1 MLQVKIFVFILSVVL
16 SVANVCQAVPL
27 SKAEDLT
34 FQTKNE
40 EEFVTDKEGKPF
52 AGAVILTDEDG
63 REFTY
68 FYKAGR
74 KNGVAVAYYEN
85 EKPAVETTYAQGKKN
100 GVEVGFNLEGKPQYK
115 RTYKDNVLNGEE
127 VLFYENGNPQKR
139 SAYQDGKLNGEV
151 IYFDEN
157 GNQTK
162 IETYVNGE
170 KNGPERFIENQM
182 LRKEYNYVDGEL
194 DGVTKLYS
202 EKYLT
207 DEINYKKGK
216 KEGMHTSYKED
227 GSKIQIPYVEDK
239 KSGEAVAYYP
249 DGKIANKVHFLNNQ
263 RNGLTEKFYSNG
275 NLSSAENYKDDLKD
289 GIGRYFNDA
298 GELIAVTYNE
308 KGTELTKI
316 EIENNTDLKNI
327 YDSYKKGQL
336 ARFSNKR
343 NFWYLILWLGL
354 NTGKQDILTE
364 LEKEMAMFAVNLS
377 DEHIY
382 KRYASARYESYVKN
396 FYFGLTPLSYAVN
409 INSPQDV
416 LHKLSAQVNEKNA
429 KGTTA
434 LQEAVRLGNA
444 DAVKYILLHNADM
457 NKEHGEN
464 AKILLY
470 ALENNAPDAVIHEL
484 LEAGAS
490 VTVSDA
496 KGNTP
501 LFLAVK
507 NNNKELFALLVKN
520 EEALSALNDRGQN
533 ILMSAYENDAS
544 SDIIEQLLAAGI
556 DVNHTDKEGHVLLV
570 EALKKQDYKTAKML
584 LENRAD
590 VTLADN
596 QKMSA
601 VSYALSENL
610 PPEIETLI
618 FTQDIDANKILPS
631 YDKSLW
637 RVLAEKER
645 YDLLKTIWTKNP
657 DELFAQ
663 DAEKQQPFYAVLESP
678 ENEQIK
684 KIALSCITKA
694 DDEMLWMAMEKR
706 DIELM
711 QAAVAHGADVNSVKN
726 GENLL
731 TYIVKNK
738 EDAAFLEVLAVP
750 ALKADAPNAENQT
763 ALELAVSGN
772 DVVAAEFLLKN
783 GADVNHRVN
792 GEGYLLMLKN
802 YQSQMTSLLLKYKP
816 DLSAD
821 STDEQ
826 TLLMKATARL
836 NAELVDALVKE
847 NIDVNARDK
856 DGNTALLY
864 LADAL
869 RFYPSMAPAA
879 LGEAYKNIATLLINN
894 GADINAQ
901 DNGGNSLLIK
911 IAKMRTPA
919 YQTILR
925 VMQELGANP
934 DMRDQYGKTAAD
946 YAGK

>member
-1 MLQVKIFVFILSVVL
+1 MLQRKIFVFILSVVL
-16 SVANVCQAVPL
+16 SFASVCHAVPL
-27 SKAEDLT
+27 SKTEDLT
-34 FQTKNE
+34 FQTKND

-52 AGAVILTDEDG
+52 AGAVILADENG
-63 REFTY
+63 RDITY

-85 EKPAVETTYAQGKKN
+85 EKPAVEISYAQGKKN
-100 GVEVGFNLEGKPQYK
+100 GVEVGFTLEGKPQYK
-115 RTYKDNVLNGEE
+115 RTYKDNVLSGEE

-139 SAYQDGKLNGEV
+139 SVYKEGKLNGEV

-157 GNQTK
+157 GDQTK

-170 KNGPERFIENQM
+170 KNGPERFIENKI
-182 LRKEYNYVDGEL
+182 LRKEYNYVAGEL
-194 DGVTKLYS
+194 DGVAKLYS

-227 GSKIQIPYVEDK
+227 GSKIQIPYVDDK

-263 RNGLTEKFYSNG
+263 RNGLTEKFYPNG
-275 NLSSAENYKDDLKD
+275 NISSVENYKDDLKD
-289 GIGRYFNDA
+289 GIGRYFNDK
-298 GELIAVTYNE
+298 GELTSVIYNK

-327 YDSYKKGQL
+327 YDAYKKGQL

-354 NTGKQDILTE
+354 NTGKQDILAE

-377 DEHIY
+377 DERIY
-382 KRYASARYESYVKN
+382 KRYAPARYESYVKN
-396 FYFGLTPLSYAVN
+396 LYFGLTPLSYAVN

-444 DAVKYILLHNADM
+444 DAVKYMLLHNADM
-457 NKEHGEN
+457 DTEHGEN

-470 ALENNAPDAVIHEL
+470 ALENNAPDTVIHEL

-490 VTVSDA
+490 ATVSDE

-501 LFLAVK
+501 LFMAVK
-507 NNNKELFALLVKN
+507 NNNKELFSLLVKN
-520 EEALSALNDRGQN
+520 EGALSALNDRGQN
-533 ILMSAYENDAS
+533 ILISAYENNAS
-544 SDIIEQLLAAGI
+544 SDIIEQLLKAGV
-556 DVNHTDKEGHVLLV
+556 DVNHKDKEGYVLLV
-570 EALKKQDYKTAKML
+570 DTLKKQDYKTAKML
-584 LENRAD
+584 LEGGAD
-590 VTLADN
+590 VSLANNEDV
-596 QKMSA
+596 SA
-601 VSYALSENL
+601 VSYALTETL
-610 PPEIETLI
+610 PPDIERLI
-618 FTQDIDANKILPS
+618 FAQDIDANKIIPP

-645 YDLLKTIWTKNP
+645 YDLLKTIWTKSP
-657 DELFAQ
+657 DALFIQ
-663 DAEKQQPFYAVLESP
+663 DAEKQQPLYAVLDFP

-684 KIALSCITKA
+684 SIALSCITKA
-694 DDEMLWMAMEKR
+694 DDEMLWTAMEKR
-706 DIELM
+706 DIELL

-738 EDAAFLEVLAVP
+738 EDQAFLEVLAVP

-763 ALELAVSGN
+763 ALELAVLNN
-772 DVVAAEFLLKN
+772 DVAAAEFLLKN

-802 YQSQMTSLLLKYKP
+802 YQSQMTSALLKYKP
-816 DLSAD
+816 DFSAD
-821 STDEQ
+821 STEEQ
-826 TLLMKATARL
+826 TLLMKATVRL
-836 NAELVDALVKE
+836 NAELVDALIKDGF
-847 NIDVNARDK
+847 DVNARDK
-856 DGNTALLY
+856 EGNTALLY
-864 LADAL
+864 LAEAL

-879 LGEAYKNIATLLINN
+879 LGEAYKNIVTLLVDK

-901 DNGGNSLLIK
+901 DNGGNTLLMK
-911 IAKMRTPA
+911 VAKMKTPA

-925 VMQELGANP
+925 VLNELGANP
-934 DMRDQYGKTAAD
+934 NMRDQYGKTAAD
-946 YAGK
+946 YAGE